1 MRIYDIILGKSKE
14 KNISIN
20 TLEEKVGLGKGSI
33 CKWNKVAPSV
43 ISLKKVADELG
54 CSIDE
59 LLREGAVECK
69 S

>member
-1 MRIYDIILGKSKE
+1 MRIYDAILEKSKE
-14 KNISIN
+14 NSISIN
-20 TLEEKVGLGKGSI
+20 TLEEKVGLGKGSM

-59 LLREGAVECK
+59 LLREGVIECK
-69 S
+69 N